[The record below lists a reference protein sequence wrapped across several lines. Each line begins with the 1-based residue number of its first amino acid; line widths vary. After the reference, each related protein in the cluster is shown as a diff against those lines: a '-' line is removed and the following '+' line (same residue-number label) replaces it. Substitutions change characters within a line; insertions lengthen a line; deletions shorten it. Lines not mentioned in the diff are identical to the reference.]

1 MKTKSRQF
9 KIATGIIL
17 LGIMALIF
25 GMSGQTGNESG
36 RLSGIFVKALIQLF
50 VGGYSAMA
58 PDAQLK
64 LFAAISFLIRKLAH
78 FSEYMVLG
86 FCMLLHLQAG
96 KDMKKSVWLS
106 MCLAWAYAAGDEL
119 HQGFVPGRAPQI
131 RDVLIDCAGIIVG
144 IALCYLILRRK
155 MNENKK

>member
-1 MKTKSRQF
+1 MKTNSRQF
-9 KIATGIIL
+9 KIATGVIL
-17 LGIMALIF
+17 LGIMAFIF

-36 RLSGIFVKALIQLF
+36 KLSGIFVNAVIRLF
-50 VGGYSAMA
+50 VGDYSTMA

-96 KDMKKSVWLS
+96 RNVKKSVWLS
-106 MCLAWAYAAGDEL
+106 VCIAWAYAAGDEFIKRFHKFL
-119 HQGFVPGRAPQI
+119 SN
-131 RDVLIDCAGIIVG
+131 
-144 IALCYLILRRK
+144 YL
-155 MNENKK
+155 KKIK